1 MIVLKLEKSIF
12 LLVIGWVIKLE
23 KVLNKIITDYSQEKY
38 DFKPDKLSNDD
49 IDEIKKISREK
60 RYDYGNAPIG
70 INIFKF
76 IRDKEK
82 NIFFEGDNFN
92 SNFDAVIYLPDKN
105 SELAF
110 IILNKSKPLVNQ
122 IFAAAH
128 EYYHYLKDIE
138 DIKREPIICSL
149 ANSNIKREQKASRFA
164 AEFLLPEEALRNE
177 FKRLCNIFKSDNND
191 TNFIA
196 ILCYVL
202 SINYGLPLKATIYRL
217 YEEGYLKDIKVYVN
231 NYDFFKKSLSEIF
244 RRYTDQGQELLSPG
258 NKHIEEV
265 MYDYI
270 PKAYEKGYISYD
282 KLLYDVNTLLLD
294 INNFG
299 IKSPYDES
307 EDDSEI
313 NELELI
319 EKLKKKLIR

>member
-1 MIVLKLEKSIF
+1 M
-12 LLVIGWVIKLE
+12 E